1 MIDKNTIRV
10 NFDAKDIEARDLVN
24 NGWMALKKLAVPCV
38 DPALNVSALHVR
50 DVGRVALL
58 STLLTI
64 TMLIVS

>member
-10 NFDAKDIEARDLVN
+10 NFDAKVIGARDLVK
-24 NGWMALKKLAVPCV
+24 NGWTAPMELAVPCV